1 MFLRKLGWTS
11 RDPKNSGSRTSREVM
26 TAFIIDTNIFV
37 RLLTHDVVSQFE
49 KAKKI
54 FDAIEKSQQK
64 GLVSI
69 LVINETI
76 WILKK
81 YYHLERKTFIPQ
93 ILHLLALK
101 NLKIIEVKKDVIVQ
115 ALELM
120 LKHNVDFTDAYLFC
134 AKGDKEIFS
143 FDKDFK
149 KLS

>member
-1 MFLRKLGWTS
+1 MK
-11 RDPKNSGSRTSREVM
+11 
-26 TAFIIDTNIFV
+26 AFIIDTNIFV
-37 RLLTHDVVSQFE
+37 RLLTQDVASQFE
-49 KAKKI
+49 KAKK
-54 FDAIEKSQQK
+54 FFETIEKSQQK

-76 WILKK
+76 WILRRYYRLKK
-81 YYHLERKTFIPQ
+81 ETFIPQ

-120 LKHNVDFTDAYLFC
+120 LMRNVDFTDAYLFC
-134 AKGDKEIFS
+134 AKGDKEVFS
-143 FDKDFK
+143 FDEDFK